1 MNRTTASA
9 GTLLALFAVSAS
21 ATDYTVIARPNRTFD
36 PPTLSIN
43 VGDTVIFKNDPD
55 GPGFH
60 NAESDPGAV
69 TPFRCAN
76 GCDGDGAGGNGDP
89 DSNLW
94 TASVTFPTA
103 GTIGYHC
110 EVHEGSG
117 MVGTITVNDVGAPVV
132 EVDPGTLGATAEAGT
147 ASVVPLSIGNGGDA
161 DLEWNVDTAP
171 TDCATPDTVPW
182 LSLAPTDG
190 VVAAGDPAATVNVT
204 MDAAALA
211 PGVYDANV
219 CVHSNDAANALVG
232 VPVEFT
238 VTTPDEIFTNGFEAA
253 P

>member
-1 MNRTTASA
+1 MNRTTAFA
-9 GTLLALFAVSAS
+9 GTLLALFAVTAS

-43 VGDTVIFKNDPD
+43 VGDRVIFKNDPD

-60 NAESDPGAV
+60 NAESDTGAI
-69 TPFRCAN
+69 TEFRCAN
-76 GCDGDGAGGNGDP
+76 GCDADGGNGDP
-89 DSNLW
+89 DNNLW
-94 TASVTFPTA
+94 SATVTFPTA

-117 MVGTITVNDVGAPVV
+117 MVGTITVNDAAAPVV
-132 EVDPGTLGATAEAGT
+132 EVDPGALAATAEAG
-147 ASVVPLSIGNGGDA
+147 AVSVVPLSIGNGGDA
-161 DLEWNVDTAP
+161 DLEWSVDTAP

-190 VVAAGDPAATVNVT
+190 TVVAGGEPATVDVT
-204 MDAAALA
+204 MDAAALD
-211 PGVYDANV
+211 PGIYDANV

-238 VTTPDEIFTNGFEAA
+238 VTAPDEIFASGFEAQ

>member
-43 VGDTVIFKNDPD
+43 VGDTVTFMNDPD

-76 GCDGDGAGGNGDP
+76 GCDGDGADGNGDP

-94 TASVTFPTA
+94 TATVTFPAA

-117 MVGTITVNDVGAPVV
+117 MVGTITVNDVGTPVV
-132 EVDPGTLGATAEAGT
+132 EVDPGALAATVEAG
-147 ASVVPLSIGNGGDA
+147 ASSVVPLSIGNGGDA
-161 DLEWNVDTAP
+161 DLEWSVDTAP
-171 TDCATPDTVPW
+171 IDCASPDTVPW

-190 VVAAGDPAATVNVT
+190 TVIAGDPPATVDVT
-204 MDAAALA
+204 MDSAALD

-219 CVHSNDAANALVG
+219 CVLSNDAANAVVG
-232 VPVEFT
+232 VAVEFT
-238 VTTPDEIFTNGFEAA
+238 VTAADEIFANGFEVK